1 MKTRSQLIAIFF
13 ASIILIIGTAFI
25 LRAVISSKNKVLL
38 EQGYNDLQ
46 KETDKTVTF
55 NSTAFKNWV
64 YDNSYWDELTV
75 AYKKQDS
82 NWAHE
87 NIGLNMEKFGS
98 DYLWLLNKDG
108 SKFYTSFTDKNED
121 ANGHFFTNNTSLIDS
136 LKRSPFRHFY
146 VSYNNLPVEIF
157 TAPVQ
162 PSADT
167 GRTSPAQGY
176 FITGRRLDNQYLKEL
191 SFLSEKSDYSLLPA
205 SASAGDKIIEAGSVA
220 NYNIEFHDLSG
231 KPIQLLKVTKKFEVL
246 ALYKKDLSRYLVIFI
261 IILAVIFA
269 LLYFFFRAKVIHPL
283 YLLSESLEKKN
294 DAILSK
300 MKLRSDE
307 YGQVALLITDFFNHN
322 DILQEEIEYRRNS
335 EKALQKA
342 ALELEKTTIEKIRA
356 EQAHLAKSEFLS
368 TMSHEIRTP
377 INGVIGIANLL
388 MDEPLSEKQKEYVD
402 ILNFSSR
409 HLLSIVSDI
418 LDFSKIESGNM
429 QFDKSSFNLKNTCY
443 SVYNLFEPKANEK
456 HIEFVFEPDENISYS
471 LYGDHVRLCQVLTNL
486 LSNAIKFTETGKV
499 SFGYKFLSE
508 STSHI
513 NLEFS
518 VKDTGIGISREN
530 FTKIFESFSQ
540 VDASISSQ
548 YGGTGLG
555 LTISKRLVELQG
567 GKFSVESKHG
577 EGSVFTFYLSFEKH
591 VYVDSLP
598 NPVNAAAPVK
608 NLQGMKVLVVEDNN
622 INALVINR
630 FLDKWSVL
638 MTRANNGKEAINE
651 LCENNYDLIL
661 MDLQMPVMDG
671 KQATRI
677 IRNEKGSGYNTIPII
692 ALTADATADT
702 QNKILQLGFDQYLSK
717 PFNPDA
723 LYRLLKKYYEKN

>member
-13 ASIILIIGTAFI
+13 AALILTIGTAFI
-25 LRAVISSKNKVLL
+25 LRAVIASKNKILL

-46 KETDKTVTF
+46 KETDKTVSL
-55 NSTAFKNWV
+55 NSVALKNWV

-75 AYKKQDS
+75 AYKKYDS
-82 NWAHE
+82 NWVHE
-87 NIGLNMEKFGS
+87 NIALSMEKLGS

-108 SKFYTSFTDKNED
+108 SKFYSSYIAKSEDANHGLFMNHISFTD
-121 ANGHFFTNNTSLIDS
+121 S
-136 LKRSPFRHFY
+136 LKHAPFRHFY
-146 VSYNNLPVEIF
+146 VWYNNMPVEIF

-167 GRTSPAQGY
+167 GRSSAPQGY
-176 FITGRRLDNQYLKEL
+176 FVAGRKLDNKYLNEL
-191 SFLSEKSDYSLLPA
+191 SYLSEKSTYSLQPIGTA
-205 SASAGDKIIEAGSVA
+205 IHDKITESNSVA
-220 NYNIEFHDLSG
+220 NYYVSFHDLFG
-231 KPIQLLKVTKKFEVL
+231 NPIQVLKVTKKFEVL
-246 ALYKKDLSRYLVIFI
+246 ALYKKDLSNYLGIFI
-261 IILAVIFA
+261 LILAAIFT

-283 YLLSESLEKKN
+283 YLVSESLEKKN
-294 DAILSK
+294 DTILNK

-307 YGQVALLITDFFNHN
+307 YGQIAALMSDFFTQN

-342 ALELEKTTIEKIRA
+342 AHELEKTTIEKIRA

-456 HIEFVFEPDENISYS
+456 NIEFVFEPDENIFYS

-486 LSNAIKFTETGKV
+486 LSNAIKFTDSGKV

-508 STSHI
+508 SASHI
-513 NLEFS
+513 NVEFS
-518 VKDTGIGISREN
+518 VKDTGIGISKEN

-555 LTISKRLVELQG
+555 LTISKKLVELQG

-577 EGSVFTFYLSFEKH
+577 EGSAFTFYLSFEKH

-651 LCENNYDLIL
+651 LCENDYDLIL

-702 QNKILQLGFDQYLSK
+702 QNKILQMGFDQYLSK

>member
-13 ASIILIIGTAFI
+13 AAIVLIIGTAFI
-25 LRAVISSKNKVLL
+25 LRAVISSKNEVLL

-46 KETDKTVTF
+46 KETDKTVTL

-75 AYKKQDS
+75 AYKKHDS
-82 NWAHE
+82 NWVHE
-87 NIGLNMEKFGS
+87 NISINMEKFGC

-108 SKFYTSFTDKNED
+108 NKFYSHSTSTTENL
-121 ANGHFFTNNTSLIDS
+121 NGDFFMNNAAIIDS
-136 LKRSPFRHFY
+136 LKQSPFRHFY
-146 VSYNNLPVEIF
+146 TSFNNHSVEIF

-176 FITGRRLDNQYLKEL
+176 FVTGRKMDNQYLSEL
-191 SFLSEKSDYSLLPA
+191 SFLSEKSTYSLKPI
-205 SASAGDKIIEAGSVA
+205 SALIEDKTTESSSVA
-220 NYNIEFHDLSG
+220 NYYVTFHDLTG

-246 ALYKKDLSRYLVIFI
+246 ALYKKDLGRYLVIFI
-261 IILAVIFA
+261 IILAAIFA
-269 LLYFFFRAKVIHPL
+269 VLYFFFRTKVIHPL
-283 YLLSESLEKKN
+283 YLISESLEKKN
-294 DAILSK
+294 DAILNK
-300 MKLRSDE
+300 MKLQTDE
-307 YGQVALLITDFFNHN
+307 YGQVAGLITDFFNHN

-342 ALELEKTTIEKIRA
+342 AQELEKTTIEKIRA

-377 INGVIGIANLL
+377 INGVIGITNLL

-443 SVYNLFEPKANEK
+443 SVYHLFEHKAIEK
-456 HIEFVFEPDENISYS
+456 HIEFVFEPDENISFS

-486 LSNAIKFTETGKV
+486 LSNAIKFTDSGKV

-508 STSHI
+508 SPSHI
-513 NLEFS
+513 NVEFS
-518 VKDTGIGISREN
+518 VRDTGIGISKEN
-530 FTKIFESFSQ
+530 FNKIFESFSQ

-555 LTISKRLVELQG
+555 LTISKKLVELQG
-567 GKFSVESKHG
+567 GKFNVDSTSG
-577 EGSVFTFYLSFEKH
+577 LGSVFTFYLSFEKH
-591 VYVDSLP
+591 AYADSLP

-651 LCENNYDLIL
+651 LYENEYDLIL

-671 KQATRI
+671 KQATKI
-677 IRNEKGSGYNTIPII
+677 IRGEKTSNDSTIPII